1 MALSEEQIK
10 QQIDVLTAKTSE
22 NPEMVYK
29 VTAALNKGLN
39 PAYFSGNNSKIVN
52 AINKLAAE
60 LNMLN
65 KAVRDMIDNTNDILL
80 DVKGEETK
88 DIWEVTK
95 QLMGEDT
102 IIEGI
107 KAILEGRKVEEIL
120 NLHPADEGKL
130 LSVEKNDKTG
140 ALEVKPISIDS
151 LTVEVGAYDVAYI
164 NRDFGKINSV
174 GEAIDHILE
183 DMQQPLQWDELVN
196 RPKLADEL
204 VIEEDALVLKSI
216 EDEELSNIPIT
227 SDEDIENIID
237 SLDL

>member
-52 AINKLAAE
+52 AINKLDAE

-88 DIWEVTK
+88 DIWEATK

-102 IIEGI
+102 IIECI

-140 ALEVKPISIDS
+140 ALEVKPVSIDS
-151 LTVEVGAYDVAYI
+151 LTVEVGAYDVAYL
-164 NRDFGKINSV
+164 NRDFEKINSV
-174 GEAIDHILE
+174 G
-183 DMQQPLQWDELVN
+183 
-196 RPKLADEL
+196 
-204 VIEEDALVLKSI
+204 
-216 EDEELSNIPIT
+216 
-227 SDEDIENIID
+227 
-237 SLDL
+237 